1 MNMRRALSALPEIE
15 PPTDLQS
22 RIEAGWLA
30 QRRRRKQRK
39 AWLGVCTVVLA
50 VAAAAPAFRP
60 DRVPAPGNVDVA
72 AIRAIDREL
81 QLAYSTGSDADR
93 IETLWLARRALLEGS
108 GSQPAAMTPIH
119 L

>member
-1 MNMRRALSALPEIE
+1 MRRALSALPEIE

-30 QRRRRKQRK
+30 QRRRRNQRK

-50 VAAAAPAFRP
+50 VAAAPALRP
-60 DRVPAPGNVDVA
+60 DRIPARGNVDVA
-72 AIRAIDREL
+72 AVRAIDREL

-93 IETLWLARRALLEGS
+93 IETLWLARRALLEDRG
-108 GSQPAAMTPIH
+108 GQPATMTPIH